1 MTSKYYYQQQE
12 KYQPYQG
19 KVSKKKSNMQFAG
32 GSSSLT
38 STKSRGASNEAK
50 KYRAQ

>member
-1 MTSKYYYQQQE
+1 
-12 KYQPYQG
+12 
-19 KVSKKKSNMQFAG
+19 MQFVG

-50 KYRAQ
+50 KYRAQQKRQTDAEYDYQVRAEAGGVYGA